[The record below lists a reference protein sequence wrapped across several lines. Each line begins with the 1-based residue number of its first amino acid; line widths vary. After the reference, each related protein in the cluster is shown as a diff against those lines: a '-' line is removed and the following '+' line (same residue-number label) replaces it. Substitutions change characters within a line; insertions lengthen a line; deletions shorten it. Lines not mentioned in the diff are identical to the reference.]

1 MDCKRALSLEGPYL
15 AGRLTGPLR
24 SELEAHVGSCL
35 SCARSMRSL
44 KALRSAVRSSFL
56 TAEEAPEG
64 LKENIALCVRCM
76 EDPGRTVCPRLRRK
90 FRLVRMPEDA
100 LT

>member
-15 AGRLTGPLR
+15 AGRLTGPTR
-24 SELEAHVGSCL
+24 SQLEAHLGSCL
-35 SCARSMRSL
+35 SCARSLKRL
-44 KALRSAVRSSFL
+44 KALRSVVRSSFS
-56 TAEEAPEG
+56 TQEQAPVG
-64 LKENIALCVRCM
+64 LKENITVCVRCM

-90 FRLVRMPEDA
+90 FRLVRNPEDA

>member
-1 MDCKRALSLEGPYL
+1 LDCKRALSLEGPYL
-15 AGRLTGPLR
+15 AGRITGPTR
-24 SELEAHVGSCL
+24 SALEAHLGSCL
-35 SCARSMRSL
+35 SCARSLRSL
-44 KALRSAVRSSFL
+44 KALRSAVRSSFF
-56 TAEEAPEG
+56 TSEEAPAG

-90 FRLVRMPEDA
+90 LRLVKAPVDA